1 METTAEFTVENQMLF
16 FYLYSTTF
24 QWFSFHSW
32 INSLLY
38 VLSIHWK
45 TLILM
50 NIVLRQVHTCK
61 LSKTKLLTNAFKCM
75 GASNGTTQTHTNLIY
90 SP

>member
-1 METTAEFTVENQMLF
+1 METTAKLTAENQMLF

-32 INSLLY
+32 SNNFLS
-38 VLSIHWK
+38 VLSIHSK

-50 NIVLRQVHTCK
+50 NIVLKDEQHP
-61 LSKTKLLTNAFKCM
+61 
-75 GASNGTTQTHTNLIY
+75 HLIEGIY
-90 SP
+90 TL

>member
-1 METTAEFTVENQMLF
+1 METMAEFTAENQMLF

-32 INSLLY
+32 IDSLLY

-50 NIVLRQVHTCK
+50 KIV
-61 LSKTKLLTNAFKCM
+61 FKR
-75 GASNGTTQTHTNLIY
+75 GVTVQA
-90 SP
+90 P

>member
-1 METTAEFTVENQMLF
+1 METTVEFMAENQMLF
-16 FYLYSTTF
+16 FYLYSIAI

-32 INSLLY
+32 INRLLY

-50 NIVLRQVHTCK
+50 NIVFQ
-61 LSKTKLLTNAFKCM
+61 A
-75 GASNGTTQTHTNLIY
+75 
-90 SP
+90 